1 MSVPDRYLIRV
12 KKLAVLMAK
21 RRKLEKGGELGKGW
35 FEAHNDLMKE
45 LRDAVSEF
53 PGMDF
58 DLMDDAAREVLKA
71 AQQSRKNK
79 TTKKFDGEDDE

>member
-1 MSVPDRYLIRV
+1 MSAPDRYLIRV
-12 KKLAVLMAK
+12 KRLAVLMAE

-35 FEAHNDLMKE
+35 FEAHSRLMKE

-58 DLMDDAAREVLKA
+58 DLMDDAAQEVLKA
-71 AQQSRKNK
+71 AQKARKKK
-79 TTKKFDGEDDE
+79 TTKKFDGEGDE